1 MTKIDIIRDVSNKLG
16 FSKKDSASLVE
27 AVLEVMKENFAHG
40 EKIMISGFGSFVVS
54 EKKARKGRNPQTGD
68 EIDISARKVL
78 TFRPS
83 PALKKILNG

>member
-16 FSKKDSASLVE
+16 FSKKDSARFAE
-27 AVLEVMKENFAHG
+27 TVLEVMKETFAHG

-54 EKKARKGRNPQTGD
+54 EKKARKERNPQTGE
-68 EIDISARKVL
+68 EIDISAREVL